1 MKVSFCIRLTLSFFF
16 VQTNQ
21 TNLIGVR
28 VKKQNDIE
36 ILEDE
41 FSKVYHIYKDKLKN
55 KLVQAKEK
63 AKNGIKWLV
72 DSLLD
77 EDETKSGSDA
87 ISKQVEE
94 VKNLLT
100 SSVLFDNKLIAKEEN
115 VITRLNES
123 VQSLLSRNKRV
134 AIDTEKIKNE
144 TIKKFLSKNSVLF
157 RSILP
162 NNPMIIGLNPLKII
176 EDSKLDKTLEQLAQI
191 ETTTEANQGSSESVD
206 EAVETTDEVSK
217 KPKGFLFKVADPSE
231 NEAQK
236 HGHELLHESDSEN
249 MSILNLVSNNGAK
262 GEEIHSETHEQDE
275 TTENAM
281 STIEVDVSTT
291 TTEVVTP
298 STPLILSSMDLP
310 PSVTNLVE
318 FKQAEQTTLGSI
330 VEFSAETTTESST
343 TTTTLES
350 TTTELITEP
359 TTIEL
364 ITEPANTELATE
376 LVTTNLPS
384 TTTELLT
391 TDESTT
397 ELIIT
402 ETTTTTTTTE
412 SSTTTTTEPT
422 TASTTELVTTT
433 TELTTT
439 TTETSTT
446 SILETTLVETT
457 PIITTES
464 TTTESLITETTT
476 IPTTSLATETE
487 STSTISVDTTADIVT
502 EAATTTTPVTE
513 LITETT
519 TITPITELITTSLSE
534 TTTISTPITETT
546 AISTSLAETTT
557 STTQST
563 VVLTTS
569 QVLVDS
575 TVAQANATTVKAN
588 VTNGLENDIK
598 FEVLNYTV
606 VNASAANDSKSYSLR
621 LHIKGYKWNEKFNNV
636 TSLEAQEFMRKRIL
650 PLLYKHLNVSH
661 DELNEVKLLRLFKG
675 GNNGNKSRKV

>member
-1 MKVSFCIRLTLSFFF
+1 M
-16 VQTNQ
+16 
-21 TNLIGVR
+21 
-28 VKKQNDIE
+28 
-36 ILEDE
+36 EDE

-55 KLVQAKEK
+55 KLVQVKEK

-77 EDETKSGSDA
+77 EEENKSGSDA

-176 EDSKLDKTLEQLAQI
+176 EDSKLDKTLEQLSQI
-191 ETTTEANQGSSESVD
+191 ETTTEANQASSESVD

-217 KPKGFLFKVADPSE
+217 KPKGFLFKVADSTE
-231 NEAQK
+231 NEALK
-236 HGHELLHESDSEN
+236 HEHELLHESDSEN
-249 MSILNLVSNNGAK
+249 MSILNLVSNNGTK

-275 TTENAM
+275 STENAI
-281 STIEVDVSTT
+281 STIEVDVSAESTT
-291 TTEVVTP
+291 TTEIVTP

-343 TTTTLES
+343 TTTTTLEP
-350 TTTELITEP
+350 TTTELITEPITTELITEP
-359 TTIEL
+359 TT
-364 ITEPANTELATE
+364 TELVTE
-376 LVTTNLPS
+376 IVTTNLPS

-391 TDESTT
+391 TTESTT

-412 SSTTTTTEPT
+412 STTTTTIEST

-439 TTETSTT
+439 STETSTI

-457 PIITTES
+457 PVITTES

-476 IPTTSLATETE
+476 IPTTSFVTETE
-487 STSTISVDTTADIVT
+487 STSTISVDTTVDIVT
-502 EAATTTTPVTE
+502 EAATITTPVTE

-519 TITPITELITTSLSE
+519 TTTQVTELITTPLSE
-534 TTTISTPITETT
+534 TTTISTLLP
-546 AISTSLAETTT
+546 ETTT
-557 STTQST
+557 SATQST

-569 QVLVDS
+569 QVLVES
-575 TVAQANATTVKAN
+575 TLAQANATVKAN